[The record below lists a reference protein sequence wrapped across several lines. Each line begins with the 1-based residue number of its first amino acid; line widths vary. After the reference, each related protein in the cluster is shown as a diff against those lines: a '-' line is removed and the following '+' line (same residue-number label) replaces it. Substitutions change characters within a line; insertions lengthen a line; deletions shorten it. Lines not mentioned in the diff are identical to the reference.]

1 MSKSTCKER
10 SRSKGA
16 VGRKSAVLLSLLSVV
31 HGRRE
36 HSEHLFDQMT
46 ESDHRDALTEIPADQ
61 LKSLLLNMLEEDE
74 KPKKVPR
81 PRKPDMRSP
90 LETQKD

>member
-1 MSKSTCKER
+1 
-10 SRSKGA
+10 
-16 VGRKSAVLLSLLSVV
+16 
-31 HGRRE
+31 
-36 HSEHLFDQMT
+36 MT

-90 LETQKD
+90 LETQKDQKNAKSKYQMAFDQRQKLSKLPNRA